1 MSRRFDRLLRL
12 LALALVGLGLLG
24 ASARAAAQ
32 ETPEYRLKAAFL
44 YNFALFTEWPA
55 EVGST
60 LTLCVVGPDPFG
72 DELNGLQG
80 KAVGTRSLAVQRRAA
95 GQSAAG
101 CQLVFVAAPAIAGL
115 PRVLEQVKG
124 QPVLVVTDSPGAAQ
138 QGATLNMAVASN
150 RVSFEAN
157 LRSARAA
164 GLTLSSRLLR
174 LATEVIQ

>member
-1 MSRRFDRLLRL
+1 MRRRLRALAIALL
-12 LALALVGLGLLG
+12 LAAGLSAG
-24 ASARAAAQ
+24 ARAQAP

-55 EVGST
+55 EVGGT
-60 LTLCVVGPDPFG
+60 LTLCVVGADPFG

-80 KAVGTRSLAVQRRAA
+80 KAVGTRSLAVQRKAA
-95 GQSAAG
+95 GQPANG
-101 CQLVFVAAPAIAGL
+101 CHLLFVAAPAIGGL
-115 PRVLEQVKG
+115 PRLLEQVRG
-124 QPVLVVTDSPGAAQ
+124 QPVLVVADSPGAAH
-138 QGATLNMAVASN
+138 QGAALNMAVANN

-157 LRSARAA
+157 QRAARAA

>member
-1 MSRRFDRLLRL
+1 MSRALRSLAVALL
-12 LALALVGLGLLG
+12 LAGLLATG
-24 ASARAAAQ
+24 ARAQAP

-44 YNFALFTEWPA
+44 YNFALFTEWPSA
-55 EVGST
+55 VGGT

-80 KAVGTRSLAVQRRAA
+80 KAVGTRSLTVQRKAA
-95 GQSAAG
+95 GQPVAG
-101 CQLVFVAAPAIAGL
+101 CQMVFLSAPAIAGL
-115 PRVLEQVKG
+115 PRLLEQVNG
-124 QPVLVVTDSPGAAQ
+124 QPVLVVADSPGAAQ
-138 QGATLNMAVASN
+138 QGAALNMTVAGN

-157 LRSARAA
+157 QRAARAA